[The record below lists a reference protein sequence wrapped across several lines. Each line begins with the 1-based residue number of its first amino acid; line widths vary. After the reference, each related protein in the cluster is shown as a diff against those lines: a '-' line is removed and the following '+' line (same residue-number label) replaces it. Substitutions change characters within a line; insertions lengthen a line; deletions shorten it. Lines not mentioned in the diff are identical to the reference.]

1 MRARPF
7 RPPAGAVDVKWAP
20 HRAGS
25 ARIPVETTMTDG
37 IRMSES
43 EEWTRRDEL
52 ALQFMLAL
60 VEGDTAQG
68 VEHPPGVLALK
79 AYQFADGFLAVRDQE
94 NDVSAGESD
103 EERQGEQD

>member
-1 MRARPF
+1 
-7 RPPAGAVDVKWAP
+7 
-20 HRAGS
+20 
-25 ARIPVETTMTDG
+25 MTDG
-37 IRMSES
+37 TKVSES

-94 NDVSAGESD
+94 NGAGGEAA
-103 EERQGEQD
+103 EEQERD

>member
-1 MRARPF
+1 MANGARGTE
-7 RPPAGAVDVKWAP
+7 A
-20 HRAGS
+20 
-25 ARIPVETTMTDG
+25 
-37 IRMSES
+37 

-94 NDVSAGESD
+94 NDVGAGEG
-103 EERQGEQD
+103 EPAQEGEQD

>member
-1 MRARPF
+1 MPDDTRV
-7 RPPAGAVDVKWAP
+7 VDP
-20 HRAGS
+20 
-25 ARIPVETTMTDG
+25 
-37 IRMSES
+37 

-79 AYQFADGFLAVRDQE
+79 AYQFADGFLAVRDE
-94 NDVSAGESD
+94 EHRGSAGEG
-103 EERQGEQD
+103 EPVEEQDQQ

>member
-1 MRARPF
+1 
-7 RPPAGAVDVKWAP
+7 
-20 HRAGS
+20 
-25 ARIPVETTMTDG
+25 MTDG
-37 IRMSES
+37 TKLTES

-94 NDVSAGESD
+94 NDVDAGEAEPAQD
-103 EERQGEQD
+103 GEQD

>member
-1 MRARPF
+1 
-7 RPPAGAVDVKWAP
+7 
-20 HRAGS
+20 
-25 ARIPVETTMTDG
+25 MTDG
-37 IRMSES
+37 TNLSES

-94 NDVSAGESD
+94 NGADA
-103 EERQGEQD
+103 EEREPAQEGEQD

>member
-1 MRARPF
+1 MRDA
-7 RPPAGAVDVKWAP
+7 
-20 HRAGS
+20 
-25 ARIPVETTMTDG
+25 TMG
-37 IRMSES
+37 SES

-79 AYQFADGFLAVRDQE
+79 AYHFADGFLAVRDEENRGTVESGDVAHEQE
-94 NDVSAGESD
+94 
-103 EERQGEQD
+103 QH

>member
-1 MRARPF
+1 
-7 RPPAGAVDVKWAP
+7 
-20 HRAGS
+20 
-25 ARIPVETTMTDG
+25 MTDG
-37 IRMSES
+37 TKGTES

-79 AYQFADGFLAVRDQE
+79 AYQFADGFLAVRDEE
-94 NDVSAGESD
+94 NRGEVED
-103 EERQGEQD
+103 GDAADAPDRE

>member
-1 MRARPF
+1 
-7 RPPAGAVDVKWAP
+7 
-20 HRAGS
+20 
-25 ARIPVETTMTDG
+25 MTDG
-37 IRMSES
+37 TKVSEA

-94 NDVSAGESD
+94 NGEGREAED
-103 EERQGEQD
+103 EVEQD